1 MFKYSLI
8 ELKWIMAKL
17 AFLSETNDIRVFM
30 SFYEKYEIWKIWKF
44 YRKSVQKGILVI
56 LPKKGVFL

>member
-17 AFLSETNDIRVFM
+17 AFFSETNDIRVFM
-30 SFYEKYEIWKIWKF
+30 SFYEKYEIWTIWNIWV
-44 YRKSVQKGILVI
+44 KSV
-56 LPKKGVFL
+56 